1 MLLHVPGETHSH
13 WGCPS
18 RNLFAATI
26 TVMDDQGDPCPLL
39 QRLLVLTF
47 KLPLGASVW
56 QNTADQEEKLG
67 SLGNVVFSF
76 ADERMGV
83 H

>member
-1 MLLHVPGETHSH
+1 M
-13 WGCPS
+13 
-18 RNLFAATI
+18 
-26 TVMDDQGDPCPLL
+26 
-39 QRLLVLTF
+39 
-47 KLPLGASVW
+47 W
-56 QNTADQEEKLG
+56 QNTADQEEELG